1 MKISTNS
8 QYHTVLAKIES
19 FIEKGFKN
27 LLKAE
32 TAELQKLSAAV
43 EEYEMQKYPMPLQA
57 GIREMLEHYMFE
69 KKMNKSQLA
78 KKIEIP
84 NSTLSEIMNGKK
96 KINLTIARKLH
107 QKLNIDGNF
116 LLEVA

>member
-1 MKISTNS
+1 MKINTNS
-8 QYHTVLAKIES
+8 QYHTALAKIES

-27 LLKAE
+27 LTKGE
-32 TAELQKLSAAV
+32 TEELQKLSVEV
-43 EEYEMQKYPMPLQA
+43 EEYEMQKYPMPLRA
-57 GIREMLEHYMFE
+57 GIKEILEHYMFE

-78 KKIEIP
+78 RKIEIP
-84 NSTLSEIMNGKK
+84 NSTLSEIMSGKK
-96 KINLTIARKLH
+96 KINLAIARKLH